1 MLKNLQRAGIMLI
14 CFLLVFGTMLGQK
27 TMAATQQ
34 PGDQHSVIPN
44 EPITGAAFGS
54 NVYVAVGYYGKI
66 LKSTDGFDWQIAA
79 DRSRLDVTYTGVAFG
94 GNQFV
99 AVGDQ
104 GTVMTSPDGTVW
116 TQRDSTI
123 SSRID
128 RVAYVQ
134 NGINKFF
141 AVTTGGKVII
151 SSDGKT
157 WSSMTIGTSNNLT
170 SIAVSNTAIVIGD
183 SGGYV
188 HTSTDGK
195 TWTEHTKLPDAFF
208 INSVLSLNDRF
219 YANDALGWSYT
230 WTDGTSWKKL
240 GAPFKT
246 SDTTPNQI
254 FGGLY
259 DTDHSKYYLFGWDGT
274 SYGGIFTS
282 ENGEDFQQ
290 QPKGSTMTAQNAFYA
305 KGVFM
310 QLGNDGI
317 VVSTDGVNWQ
327 YPYGGSFTSMI
338 YDGSKYMAVGK
349 NGNDGFIKV
358 SSDAINWSK
367 VNTPLIPG
375 LQSVV
380 HDGGKYVAV
389 SNSSGA
395 VLTSDDGVHWSINAT
410 AVKKQGLTSI
420 AYANGAYIGV
430 SKIGSIYRATDPAGT
445 WTLVRSD
452 STNFYA
458 LQSVAFNNGEFYAAG
473 DNGTF
478 LESADGITWQN
489 TATPSVP
496 TAGTFNINISQ
507 QADIAV
513 DVNTSL
519 LKSVSVSNRGN
530 LLVQGTD
537 YTTGVNKITLKR
549 ELLAQFAVGW
559 YTFTFHLSD
568 GATQTYAVNVSNS
581 SPELSPTATT
591 VKLSKDGIA
600 TWNPVAG
607 AAGYEVQLYRN
618 DSVWGSVVLTSAS
631 TLSADFLSAMRSAG
645 PGKYT
650 FKVKAKGNTVNYKD
664 GQQSAVSNI
673 VEIYKAP
680 TEDGSANKA
689 GTAQNADFSIKVNNA
704 VNGAVVTAQV
714 AGVNVLKTVTNVTAD
729 ASGKATLPIDITKL
743 AEGSNDIVI
752 AFTVG
757 TDNFS
762 EELTVTLT
770 KDTIAPL
777 TPTEDGTADKAGTT
791 QNTNFTIVVN
801 AETDAK
807 VTALVGAANVLQAG
821 TDVKAANGKATL
833 QIDLAKLAENANQI
847 AVVVTDAAGNA
858 SGTLTVPVT
867 KDTIAPN
874 KPLEDGSADKANT
887 TQNTNFDIIVTAENG
902 AKVTAK
908 VGGTNVLQS
917 GSEVTVATNKAVL
930 PIDVT
935 KLAEGPN
942 SITIEAKD
950 AVGNTSTALTITVNK
965 DTSPPNVPT
974 EDGTANKAGT
984 TQNANFSIFV
994 NAEAGSAV
1002 TAKVGGANVLQSG
1015 TNVTAVGGKATLPID
1030 FTKLAEGS
1038 NLIEVVATDA
1048 IGNPSNALTVAVAI
1062 DTTAPSTPTEDGTAP
1077 KAGTTQNANFSI
1089 IVNAESGAAVT
1100 AKVGGTSVLQS
1111 SVTAANGKATLPID
1125 LSLLTEGVNSIDIV
1139 ATDGMGNASGTLTV
1153 PVTKDITPPVA
1164 PVEDGSANKD
1174 NTTQNANFDIIVTAE
1189 NGTTVTA
1196 KVGSTNVL
1204 LSGSEVT
1211 AANNKADLPI
1221 DVTKL
1226 AEGPNSI
1233 TIEAKDAVG
1242 NPSVTL
1248 TITVNKDTNSPDI
1261 PAEDGTANKA
1271 GTTQNA
1277 NFNIIV
1283 NAETG
1288 STVTAKVGATNVLQS
1303 GTSVT
1308 AVGGK
1313 ATLPIDF
1320 TKLAEGS
1327 NVIEVVS
1334 TDATGNASN
1343 ALSVEVTIDTTPP
1356 TDPTEDGTAPQAGTT
1371 QNANF
1376 SIIVNA
1382 ETGAAVTAKVGGTN
1396 VLESGTNVTAVSGKA
1411 TLPIN
1416 LSLLTEGVN
1425 NIEIVVTDG
1434 MGAASGT
1441 LTVPV
1446 TKDTLPPAVP
1456 VEDGSADKNNTA
1468 QTNNF
1473 NIIVDTEAGASVTAM
1488 VGNTNVLQAGTN
1500 VTAVGGKAIL
1510 PIDLSKLAMGDND
1523 IKIVATDE
1531 IGNSSAS
1538 LTVKITR
1545 ELSSNADLSALSVS
1559 RGSLNEIFAAGT
1571 TNYTLSVANNVES
1584 MTVTPTT
1591 ADAGA
1596 SVTVKGQTVQSG
1608 HASADIA
1615 LNVGVNHIEIVVTAV
1630 NHTTKTYTIDVTR
1643 ISNNALLAD
1652 LSVDQGT
1659 LTPDFSNSQLHYQ
1672 VEVPNTVSGLNM
1684 FLVKAEPSET
1694 ITVTGATYSTVT
1706 GDVYTYSASNLN
1718 VGSNTIS
1725 IVVTAQ
1731 DGMTNNTYSLTVE
1744 RAPILSENAD
1754 LSSLTPSNGALTPA
1768 FTAGQTSYTS
1778 NVANA
1783 VSSLTVTGTLA
1794 DSHSTMTVNGTPVLS
1809 SQTSGNIPLTVGAN
1823 TITIVV
1829 TAQNGTQKT
1838 YTVTVNR
1845 AAQEIT
1851 DEHENEHE
1859 DAGNPG
1865 SVNSD
1870 PNSVTATNGQLTLQ
1884 VGQSGVVSLGD
1895 SITIS
1900 IPAGAVLKELK
1911 LSIEKL
1917 VNTQNLITG
1926 KEILVSPIFEI
1937 LKNFTE
1943 NFSKP
1948 VTLSFAFNP
1957 SAVQKDQRPSVFYYD
1972 EVQKQWVE
1980 VAGGTV
1986 NGDRITVAVNHFTK
2000 YAVFAV
2006 GSTEPTKEPSGNLA
2020 FRDIAGHWA
2029 EADIQNAVSGGIV
2042 SGYPDG
2048 TFKPDSTVTRA
2059 EFAVMLMNA
2068 LKLQGE
2074 GAQLTFTDNARIG
2087 AWAQQAI
2094 GKAVKAGIIHGY
2106 EDGSFRPDAPIT
2118 RAEMAVIIANAM
2130 GASTTAGAATGFSDD
2145 ETIPAW
2151 AKGSVA
2157 FVKQAGIVQGR
2168 DNNTFV
2174 PQANAT
2180 RAESVVVLLK
2190 ALEKKNK

>member
-44 EPITGAAFGS
+44 EPITGAAYG
-54 NVYVAVGYYGKI
+54 NGVYVAVGYYGKI

-79 DRSRLDVTYTGVAFG
+79 DRSRLDVTYTSVAFG

-134 NGINKFF
+134 NLINKFF
-141 AVTTGGKVII
+141 AVTTGGKVIT

-170 SIAVSNTAIVIGD
+170 SIAVSDTTIVIGD

-188 HTSTDGK
+188 HTSTDGS
-195 TWTEHTKLPDAFF
+195 TWTKHTKLSGSFF
-208 INSVLSLNDRF
+208 INSVLSLNNRF
-219 YANDALGWSYT
+219 YANDALGSSYT
-230 WTDGTSWKKL
+230 SLDGITWSGPFRAAGNTS
-240 GAPFKT
+240 
-246 SDTTPNQI
+246 SQI

-259 DTDHSKYYLFGWDGT
+259 DTVNFKYYLFGYDGT

-282 ENGEDFQQ
+282 TNGTTFQQ

-327 YPYGGSFTSMI
+327 YPYGGSFGNVI
-338 YDGSKYMAVGK
+338 YDGSRYVAVGR
-349 NGNDGFIKV
+349 NGNDGFIKGSV
-358 SSDAINWSK
+358 DGINWSK
-367 VNTPLIPG
+367 VNLNLVPAMTSIIYFN
-375 LQSVV
+375 
-380 HDGGKYVAV
+380 GKYVAV
-389 SNSSGA
+389 GNWGTVATSSDGTTWTVNPTA
-395 VLTSDDGVHWSINAT
+395 ISDYKLTSVAYGNGVLIAVDEIGTIYKSTNNGVTWLPPVREDTDNYNALQFVSYTSGKFYAVGDYDTYLESTDSGDSWHVVAST
-410 AVKKQGLTSI
+410 AVPS
-420 AYANGAYIGV
+420 A
-430 SKIGSIYRATDPAGT
+430 
-445 WTLVRSD
+445 
-452 STNFYA
+452 
-458 LQSVAFNNGEFYAAG
+458 AF
-473 DNGTF
+473 
-478 LESADGITWQN
+478 
-489 TATPSVP
+489 
-496 TAGTFNINISQ
+496 FNINMMQ
-507 QADIAV
+507 QADIPV
-513 DVNTSL
+513 TLTNT
-519 LKSVSVSNRGN
+519 LKSITVSNRGTTLN
-530 LLVQGTD
+530 LGTD
-537 YTTGVNKITLKR
+537 FTVSGSVVTLKK
-549 ELLAQFAVGW
+549 EFLSQLAEGW
-559 YTFTFHLSD
+559 QTFTFHSSN
-568 GATQTYAVNVSNS
+568 GASQTFAIKVTNTSAA
-581 SPELSPTATT
+581 LGQAAT

-618 DSVWGSVVLTSAS
+618 DSVWGSAVLTSAG

-650 FKVKAKGNTVNYKD
+650 FKVKAKGNMVNYKD
-664 GQQSAVSNI
+664 GQQSAASNI

-680 TEDGSANKA
+680 TEDAAAIKA
-689 GTAQNADFSIKVNNA
+689 GTAQNVNFSIKVNNA
-704 VNGAVVTAQV
+704 VNGALVTAQV
-714 AGVNVLKTVTNVTAD
+714 AGANVLDTVINVTAD

-777 TPTEDGTADKAGTT
+777 VPTEDGTADKAGTT
-791 QNTNFTIVVN
+791 QNTNFNIVVN

-807 VTALVGAANVLQAG
+807 VTAQVGAANVLQTG

-833 QIDLAKLAENANQI
+833 LIDLAKLAENANQI

-917 GSEVTVATNKAVL
+917 GLEVTAATNKAVL
-930 PIDVT
+930 PIDVA

-942 SITIEAKD
+942 SVTIEAKD

-984 TQNANFSIFV
+984 TQNANFNIIV
-994 NAEAGSAV
+994 NAETGSAV

-1015 TNVTAVGGKATLPID
+1015 ISVTAVGGKATLPID

-1038 NLIEVVATDA
+1038 NVIEVVATDA
-1048 IGNPSNALTVAVAI
+1048 IGNASNALTVAVAI
-1062 DTTAPSTPTEDGTAP
+1062 DTTAPSTPTEDGTAQ

-1153 PVTKDITPPVA
+1153 PVTKDITPPAA

-1248 TITVNKDTNSPDI
+1248 TITVNKDTKSPDD

-1320 TKLAEGS
+1320 TKLPEGP
-1327 NVIEVVS
+1327 NVIKVIA

-1356 TDPTEDGTAPQAGTT
+1356 TDPTEDGTAPKAGTT

-1382 ETGAAVTAKVGGTN
+1382 ESGAAVTAKVGGTS
-1396 VLESGTNVTAVSGKA
+1396 VLESGTSVTAVSGKA

-1416 LSLLTEGVN
+1416 LSLLMEGLN

-1446 TKDTLPPAVP
+1446 TKDTSPPAVP

-1468 QTNNF
+1468 QTDNF
-1473 NIIVDTEAGASVTAM
+1473 NIIVDTEAGANVTAM
-1488 VGNTNVLQAGTN
+1488 VGNNNVLQAGTT

-1510 PIDLSKLAMGDND
+1510 PIDLSKLAMGDNE
-1523 IKIVATDE
+1523 IKIVATDA
-1531 IGNSSAS
+1531 IGNSSTA
-1538 LTVKITR
+1538 LTVKVTR
-1545 ELSSNADLSALSVS
+1545 ELSSNADLSALGVS

-1571 TNYTLSVANNVES
+1571 TNYTLSVANNVET

-1731 DGMTNNTYSLTVE
+1731 DGTTNNTYSLTVE

-1754 LSSLTPSNGALTPA
+1754 LSSLKLSNGALTPA
-1768 FTAGQTSYTS
+1768 FAAGQTSYTS

-1783 VSSLTVTGTLA
+1783 VSSLSVTGTLA
-1794 DSHSTMTVNGTPVLS
+1794 DSHSTMTVNGIPALS
-1809 SQTSGNIPLTVGAN
+1809 GQISGNMNLIVGAN
-1823 TITIVV
+1823 LVTVIV
-1829 TAQNGTQKT
+1829 TAQNGTQKI

-1851 DEHENEHE
+1851 DEHENEHD

-1870 PNSVTATNGQLTLQ
+1870 PNSVTGTNGQLTLQ

-1900 IPAGAVLKELK
+1900 IPAGAIMKELK
-1911 LSIEKL
+1911 LSIERL
-1917 VNTQNLITG
+1917 VNTQNLIKD

-1957 SAVQKDQRPSVFYYD
+1957 SAVQKDQRPSVYYYD

-1980 VAGGTV
+1980 VAGGIV

-2006 GSTEPTKEPSGNLA
+2006 GPTEPTKGPSGNPA

-2029 EADIQNAVSGGIV
+2029 EVSIQNAVNGGIV
-2042 SGYPDG
+2042 SGYPDS

-2074 GAQLTFTDNARIG
+2074 GAQLTFTDNAKIG

-2168 DNNTFV
+2168 DNNTFA

>member
-1 MLKNLQRAGIMLI
+1 MIKGLQRASIMLI

-66 LKSTDGFDWQIAA
+66 LKSINGFDWQIAA
-79 DRSRLDVTYTGVAFG
+79 DRSRLDVTYTGVTFG

-104 GTVMTSPDGTVW
+104 GTVMTSPDGDVW

-128 RVAYVQ
+128 RVAYAD
-134 NGINKFF
+134 GINKFI
-141 AVTTGGKVII
+141 AVTTGGKVIT
-151 SSDGKT
+151 SPDGKT

-170 SIAVSNTAIVIGD
+170 SIAVSDKAIVIGD

-195 TWTEHTKLPDAFF
+195 TWSKHTKLSGSFF
-208 INSVLSLNDRF
+208 INSVLSLNNRF
-219 YANDALGWSYT
+219 YANDALGSSYT
-230 WTDGTSWKKL
+230 SLDGITWSGPFRAAGNTS
-240 GAPFKT
+240 
-246 SDTTPNQI
+246 SQI

-259 DTDHSKYYLFGWDGT
+259 DNVNSKYYLFGYDGT

-282 ENGEDFQQ
+282 TNGTDFQQ
-290 QPKGSTMTAQNAFYA
+290 QTKGSTMTSQNAFYA

-327 YPYGGSFTSMI
+327 YPYGGSFANVI
-338 YDGSKYMAVGK
+338 YDGTRYLAVGR
-349 NGNDGFIKV
+349 NGNDGFIKG
-358 SSDAINWSK
+358 STDGINWSK
-367 VNTPLIPG
+367 VNLNLVPAMASIIYFN
-375 LQSVV
+375 
-380 HDGGKYVAV
+380 GKYVAV
-389 SNSSGA
+389 GNSGTVVTSSDGTTWTVNPTA
-395 VLTSDDGVHWSINAT
+395 ISDYKLTSVAYGNGVLIAVDEIGTIYKSTNNGVTWLPPVREDTDNYNALQFVSYTNGKFYAVGDYDTYLESTDNGDSWHTVAST
-410 AVKKQGLTSI
+410 AVPS
-420 AYANGAYIGV
+420 A
-430 SKIGSIYRATDPAGT
+430 
-445 WTLVRSD
+445 
-452 STNFYA
+452 
-458 LQSVAFNNGEFYAAG
+458 AF
-473 DNGTF
+473 
-478 LESADGITWQN
+478 
-489 TATPSVP
+489 
-496 TAGTFNINISQ
+496 FNINMMQ
-507 QADIAV
+507 QADIPVTLTNA
-513 DVNTSL
+513 
-519 LKSVSVSNRGN
+519 LKSISVSNQGTV
-530 LLVQGTD
+530 LTQGTD
-537 YTTGVNKITLKR
+537 FTVSGSVVTLKK
-549 ELLAQFAVGW
+549 EFLSQLAEGW
-559 YTFTFHLSD
+559 QTFTFHSSN
-568 GATQTYAVNVSNS
+568 GASQTFAVKVTNTS
-581 SPELSPTATT
+581 STLGQATNL
-591 VKLSKDGIA
+591 KLSKDGIA
-600 TWNPVAG
+600 TWNPVSG
-607 AAGYEVQLYRN
+607 AAGYEDQLYRN
-618 DSVWGSVVLTSAS
+618 DSVWGSAVLTSAS
-631 TLSADFLSAMRSAG
+631 TLSANFLSAMRSAG

-664 GQQSAVSNI
+664 GQQSAASNI

-680 TEDGSANKA
+680 SEDGSANKA
-689 GTAQNADFSIKVNNA
+689 GTAQNANFSIKVNNA
-704 VNGAVVTAQV
+704 VNGALVTAQV
-714 AGVNVLKTVTNVTAD
+714 AGVNVLRTVANVTAD

-770 KDTIAPL
+770 KDMIAPL
-777 TPTEDGTADKAGTT
+777 VPTEDGTADKAGTT
-791 QNTNFTIVVN
+791 QNANFNIVVN

-807 VTALVGAANVLQAG
+807 VTAQVGAANVLQAG
-821 TDVKAANGKATL
+821 TDVEAANGKATL
-833 QIDLAKLAENANQI
+833 PIDLAKLAENANQI
-847 AVVVTDAAGNA
+847 VIVVTDAAGNA
-858 SGTLTVPVT
+858 SGALTVPVT

-874 KPLEDGSADKANT
+874 KPLEDGTADKANT

-917 GSEVTVATNKAVL
+917 GSEVTAANNKAVL
-930 PIDVT
+930 PIDVM

-942 SITIEAKD
+942 SVTVEAKD
-950 AVGNTSTALTITVNK
+950 AVGNTSTTLTITITK

-994 NAEAGSAV
+994 NAEAGSVV
-1002 TAKVGGANVLQSG
+1002 TAKVGGANVLQSV
-1015 TNVTAVGGKATLPID
+1015 TSVTAAGGKATLPID

-1038 NLIEVVATDA
+1038 NVIEVVATDA
-1048 IGNPSNALTVAVAI
+1048 IGNASNALTVAVAI

-1089 IVNAESGAAVT
+1089 IVNAETGAAVT

-1111 SVTAANGKATLPID
+1111 SVTAVNGKATLPID
-1125 LSLLTEGVNSIDIV
+1125 LSLLTDGANNIEIV

-1153 PVTKDITPPVA
+1153 PVTKDITPPAA
-1164 PVEDGSANKD
+1164 PVEDGTANKD

-1189 NGTTVTA
+1189 NGTTLTA
-1196 KVGSTNVL
+1196 TVGSTNVL

-1211 AANNKADLPI
+1211 AANNKAVLPI

-1233 TIEAKDAVG
+1233 VIEAKDAVG
-1242 NPSVTL
+1242 NKSVTL
-1248 TITVNKDTNSPDI
+1248 TIRVNKDTNSPDA
-1261 PAEDGTANKA
+1261 PMEDGTANKA

-1288 STVTAKVGATNVLQS
+1288 SAVTAKVGGANVLQS
-1303 GTSVT
+1303 VTSVT
-1308 AVGGK
+1308 AAGGK

-1320 TKLAEGS
+1320 TKLAEGP
-1327 NVIEVVS
+1327 NVIEVIA
-1334 TDATGNASN
+1334 TDAIGNASS
-1343 ALSVEVTIDTTPP
+1343 ALTVEVAIDTTPP
-1356 TDPTEDGTAPQAGTT
+1356 TDPTEDGTAPKEGTT

-1396 VLESGTNVTAVSGKA
+1396 VLESGTSVTAVSGKA

-1446 TKDTLPPAVP
+1446 TKDTSPPVVP
-1456 VEDGSADKNNTA
+1456 VEDGSADKDNTA
-1468 QTNNF
+1468 QTDNF
-1473 NIIVDTEAGASVTAM
+1473 NIIVDTESGASVTAK
-1488 VGNTNVLQAGTN
+1488 VGNTNVLQSGTS
-1500 VTAVGGKAIL
+1500 VTAIGGKAIL
-1510 PIDLSKLAMGDND
+1510 PIDLSKLAMGDNH
-1523 IKIVATDE
+1523 IAIVATDA
-1531 IGNSSAS
+1531 IGNSSAA
-1538 LTVKITR
+1538 LTVKVTR
-1545 ELSSNADLSALSVS
+1545 ELSSNADLSALGVS

-1571 TNYTLSVANNVES
+1571 TSYTLSVANNVET

-1608 HASADIA
+1608 QASADIA
-1615 LNVGVNHIEIVVTAV
+1615 LVGVNRIEVVVTAV

-1659 LTPDFSNSQLHYQ
+1659 LTPNFSNSQLHYQ

-1684 FLVKAEPSET
+1684 LLVKAEPSET
-1694 ITVTGATYSTVT
+1694 ITVTGATYSSVT

-1731 DGMTNNTYSLTVE
+1731 DGTTNNTYSLTVE
-1744 RAPILSENAD
+1744 RTPILSENAD
-1754 LSSLTPSNGALTPA
+1754 MSSLALSSGALTPV
-1768 FTAGQTSYTS
+1768 FTSGQTSYTS
-1778 NVANA
+1778 KVAYGI
-1783 VSSLTVTGTLA
+1783 SSLTVTGSLA
-1794 DSHSTMTVNGTPVLS
+1794 DSHATMTVNGTPVLS
-1809 SQTSGNIPLTVGAN
+1809 GQTSGNIPLTVGAN

-1829 TAQNGTQKT
+1829 TAQNGTKKT
-1838 YTVTVNR
+1838 YTITVNR

-1851 DEHENEHE
+1851 DEHEHE
-1859 DAGNPG
+1859 DAGNGG
-1865 SVNSD
+1865 SATSN
-1870 PNSVTATNGQLTLQ
+1870 PTFVTGTNGQLTLQ
-1884 VGQSGVVSLGD
+1884 IGQSGVVSLGD

-1900 IPAGAVLKELK
+1900 IPAGAIMKELK

-1917 VNTQNLITG
+1917 VNTQNLITE
-1926 KEILVSPIFEI
+1926 KEVLLSPIFEN
-1937 LKNFTE
+1937 LKNFSE

-1948 VTLSFAFNP
+1948 VTLSLSFNP

-2006 GSTEPTKEPSGNLA
+2006 GPNEPTKEPSDNLA
-2020 FRDIAGHWA
+2020 FRDVAGHWA
-2029 EADIQNAVSGGIV
+2029 EVSIKNAVNGGIV

-2074 GAQLTFTDNARIG
+2074 GAQLTFTDNAKIG

-2130 GASTTAGAATGFSDD
+2130 GAYTTAGAATGFSDD

-2157 FVKQAGIVQGR
+2157 FVKLAGIVQGR
-2168 DNNTFV
+2168 DKNTFA

-2180 RAESVVVLLK
+2180 RSESVVVLLK